1 MYRISIYSKFN
12 RLIVINQDT
21 TMTNQN
27 VTDAIDMEYGSDL
40 DWVFGTE
47 SSDEEISTPGRTI
60 KYAFSHYSRLTSNLR
75 YIFYLSFDVNVITS
89 FNFLLNVIDRCDTFK
104 GICRLIRKNSLRR

>member
-47 SSDEEISTPGRTI
+47 SSDEEISTPGTTI
-60 KYAFSHYSRLTSNLR
+60 KYAFSRYSRFKIYKVSSNLSDIFR
-75 YIFYLSFDVNVITS
+75 HIFYLSFDVNVITS
-89 FNFLLNVIDRCDTFK
+89 FNFLFERHI
-104 GICRLIRKNSLRR
+104 